1 MLIDFSLNSVINTL
15 LCDFFFRVRQGSRRD
30 RRQLHQE
37 AITLRLLTSKMSTH
51 SFVHPRHLSGSD
63 LKDYFVIR
71 VHDRKKKS
79 RVPISHF
86 SFFFFFSF
94 SMTTKEQLLMQA
106 EIMKNE
112 IADLKRKAEMLTKE
126 NERLHKADV
135 DSDKEMT
142 RMARAMYFIG
152 KEKEILE
159 KERDLAREQKKD
171 AERQLQDA
179 RNK

>member
-15 LCDFFFRVRQGSRRD
+15 LCDCFFRVRQGSRRD

-71 VHDRKKKS
+71 VHDRKKEKCQFHTS
-79 RVPISHF
+79 R
-86 SFFFFFSF
+86 FFFFFLF
-94 SMTTKEQLLMQA
+94 SMATKEQLTAQVGVMR
-106 EIMKNE
+106 NE
-112 IADLKRKAEMLTKE
+112 IVDLNRKIEMLSKD
-126 NERLHKADV
+126 NERLHKLEGEL
-135 DSDKEMT
+135 DKECH
-142 RMARAMYFIG
+142 RLSRAMYFIG

-159 KERDLAREQKKD
+159 KERDLAREQRKD
-171 AERQLQDA
+171 TERQLQDA